1 MRYLHPT
8 FQEATLRRG
17 KSIEQFLGG
26 VAIDGQRHVV
36 WLELRPRAIGVEI
49 WRFIVPDLGDTERI
63 ELYEFGGEE
72 NEALVATLATPT
84 DALAFASA
92 QAGAAPDRW
101 ANQFV
106 IQDDYRDY
114 ILGGRSLRCSA
125 PGI

>member
-1 MRYLHPT
+1 M
-8 FQEATLRRG
+8 
-17 KSIEQFLGG
+17 
-26 VAIDGQRHVV
+26 ID
-36 WLELRPRAIGVEI
+36 
-49 WRFIVPDLGDTERI
+49 
-63 ELYEFGGEE
+63 LYEFGGEE